1 MSASNSQPRV
11 VLPDCVEGDKWEQ
24 TASFTR
30 VSTDFTTVAITC
42 KLRSVSDAGTV
53 VHTFSGLTATFP
65 DPTDLTAFTTTLT
78 LSGTETDGLGTG
90 QYWGDVVLSMT
101 GFGPYTP
108 VQFSFSITP
117 RITA

>member
-1 MSASNSQPRV
+1 MSTSNSQPRV
-11 VLPDCVEGDKWEQ
+11 VLPDCVEADKWEQ

-30 VSTDFTTVAITC
+30 ASTDFTTVAITC
-42 KLRSVSDAGTV
+42 KLRSVSDVGTV
-53 VHTFSGLTATFP
+53 VHTFAGLTPTFP
-65 DPTDLTAFTTTLT
+65 VPADLTTFTVTIT

-90 QYWGDVVLSMT
+90 QFWGDIVLSMT

-108 VQFSFSITP
+108 VQFAFNITP